1 MEPSPRCLGGGA
13 ASLGAE
19 PPGKAGVEAP
29 GEAEAA
35 GEVELEG
42 PGPGLVRGRAHE
54 RAGSGPKR

>member
-1 MEPSPRCLGGGA
+1 MLMWA
-13 ASLGAE
+13 LGAE
-19 PPGKAGVEAP
+19 AGVEAP

-35 GEVELEG
+35 AEVELEG